1 MKNKKSILIIAFLCA
16 FSFCVKAQNTEEQK
30 LNLPGDNLI
39 NRIPENE
46 ETFYQEEISAIEQHK
61 KQVREQTANHLNS
74 LTIDPLIVGILHLN
88 YKINSS
94 NGNQVSSE
102 YLLQSR
108 YKNILIDEI
117 NNCDIDNYEKIIEN
131 ILSVIQHTPAEYILL
146 ANNYTQYDESLI
158 SSAIDILTSPDSQN
172 LKGVCTG
179 GWLSSIEDR
188 IDDAVFVPGI
198 FSYQDKL
205 VLRNSG
211 TLTYQQ
217 AVELLPLLRFPL
229 ALLSFAIFNKNTLRE
244 ILQSIQ
250 GLSTIEASQK
260 VFTSIF
266 EDETILKLEVAKLV
280 VRQELAVF
288 QDINSRNLQLYFKD
302 IWNLRETN
310 LILFTDWQQS
320 EEMILD
326 DLNTAIKSTITQFN
340 IENTT
345 LLIYLG
351 EIPEDNAQILLSTV
365 IMNLIMEENIEISDD
380 LQISFVGILNETE
393 WEALKVLL
401 QAQII
406 INQENNHLNFSTT
419 NRNSQL

>member
-1 MKNKKSILIIAFLCA
+1 MGRGQHGHGVPGSYADIVSFYTTDNKSKQQSDLI
-16 FSFCVKAQNTEEQK
+16 
-30 LNLPGDNLI
+30 
-39 NRIPENE
+39 
-46 ETFYQEEISAIEQHK
+46 
-61 KQVREQTANHLNS
+61 
-74 LTIDPLIVGILHLN
+74 
-88 YKINSS
+88 
-94 NGNQVSSE
+94 
-102 YLLQSR
+102 
-108 YKNILIDEI
+108 
-117 NNCDIDNYEKIIEN
+117 
-131 ILSVIQHTPAEYILL
+131 
-146 ANNYTQYDESLI
+146 
-158 SSAIDILTSPDSQN
+158 
-172 LKGVCTG
+172 
-179 GWLSSIEDR
+179 SSIEDR